1 MLRPP
6 DYRLFFIE
14 KGEKMS
20 IKPNRF
26 AKIIVMV
33 ILISLL
39 VGCSAV
45 KLDVVLTDSDEVMIK
60 AIADNIKSAIENKDI
75 ESFMENISLNY
86 SDSEGRTYS
95 SIYGMAQDIV
105 NQIEDAE
112 ELAVSYGATVK
123 IDTSLADLVIAG
135 SEANSSF
142 IITLD
147 VKLLFVTVY
156 SYEIAFEVAYQKEE
170 GEWKIISVLGQ
181 SESVVENP
189 TESNESESGES
200 ESNSN
205 SMTNTRVVMVELFVA
220 PGCGRCPS
228 AKAEMAQLLGEYG
241 FENMVLLEEYAWNF
255 PLSSGWAI
263 PETIS
268 RYSNYGADSGTPDA
282 YFNGLNQSVHHDDS
296 GYLNYKNA
304 IEAELAKPAKVAISA
319 SAYKDSSAKSIAISG
334 SIENI
339 SASALSNFEIGAMIY
354 EDFVPL
360 IVPDKPSYTANHVVR
375 DIVTPVQVDS
385 LSSEGTYSF
394 SLAADSEDLKW
405 VGNFSNLHVV
415 VYVQLPNT
423 FTQEVLQAVYV
434 D

>member
-1 MLRPP
+1 
-6 DYRLFFIE
+6 
-14 KGEKMS
+14 MS
-20 IKPNRF
+20 IKLNRF
-26 AKIIVMV
+26 TKIISMI
-33 ILISLL
+33 ILVSLL

-45 KLDVVLTDSDEVMIK
+45 NLDMVLTDSDEVMIK

-105 NQIEDAE
+105 DQIEDAE
-112 ELAVSYGATVK
+112 ELAISYGATVK

-135 SEANSSF
+135 SEASSNF
-142 IITLD
+142 VITVD
-147 VKLLFVTVY
+147 IKLLFVTVY
-156 SYEIAFEVAYQKEE
+156 SYEIAFEVIYQKEE

-181 SESVVENP
+181 TESISDTP
-189 TESNESESGES
+189 TESSGPDPGEP
-200 ESNSN
+200 EGNSDPSAPN
-205 SMTNTRVVMVELFVA
+205 RVVMVELFVA
-220 PGCGRCPS
+220 PACGRCPS
-228 AKAEMAQLLGEYG
+228 AKAEMAQLLDEYG
-241 FENMVLLEEYAWNF
+241 FDNIVVLEEYAWNY
-255 PLSSGWAI
+255 PLSSGWAT

-268 RYSNYGADSGTPDA
+268 RYSSYGADSGTPDA

-296 GYLNYKNA
+296 GYVNYKNA

-339 SASALSNFEIGAMIY
+339 SASALSNLDIGAMIY

-360 IVPDKPSYTANHVVR
+360 IVPGKPSYTANHVVR

-405 VGNFSNLHVV
+405 VENFNNLHVV
-415 VYVQLPNT
+415 VYIQVPNSI
-423 FTQEVLQAVYV
+423 TQEVLQAVYV

>member
-1 MLRPP
+1 
-6 DYRLFFIE
+6 
-14 KGEKMS
+14 MS

>member
-189 TESNESESGES
+189 TESNESESGEL

>member
-1 MLRPP
+1 MSLKLSR
-6 DYRLFFIE
+6 FI
-14 KGEKMS
+14 
-20 IKPNRF
+20 
-26 AKIIVMV
+26 KIIVMV

-339 SASALSNFEIGAMIY
+339 SASDLSNFEIGAMIY

>member
-1 MLRPP
+1 M
-6 DYRLFFIE
+6 
-14 KGEKMS
+14 
-20 IKPNRF
+20 
-26 AKIIVMV
+26 IILV
-33 ILISLL
+33 SLL

-45 KLDVVLTDSDEVMIK
+45 NLDMVLTDSDEVMIK

-105 NQIEDAE
+105 DQIEDAE
-112 ELAVSYGATVK
+112 ELAISYGATVK

-135 SEANSSF
+135 SEASSNF
-142 IITLD
+142 VITVD
-147 VKLLFVTVY
+147 IKLLFVTVY
-156 SYEIAFEVAYQKEE
+156 SYEIAFEVIYQKEE

-181 SESVVENP
+181 TESISDTP
-189 TESNESESGES
+189 TESSGPDPGEP
-200 ESNSN
+200 EGNSDP
-205 SMTNTRVVMVELFVA
+205 SATNRVVMVELFVA
-220 PGCGRCPS
+220 PACGRCPS
-228 AKAEMAQLLGEYG
+228 AKAEMAQLLDEYG
-241 FENMVLLEEYAWNF
+241 FDNIVVLEEYAWNY
-255 PLSSGWAI
+255 PLSSGWAT

-268 RYSNYGADSGTPDA
+268 RYSSYGADSGTPDA

-296 GYLNYKNA
+296 GYVNYKNA

-360 IVPDKPSYTANHVVR
+360 IVPGKPSYTANHVVR

-405 VGNFSNLHVV
+405 VENFNNLHVV
-415 VYVQLPNT
+415 VYIQVPNSI
-423 FTQEVLQAVYV
+423 TQEVLQAVYV

>member
-1 MLRPP
+1 
-6 DYRLFFIE
+6 
-14 KGEKMS
+14 
-20 IKPNRF
+20 
-26 AKIIVMV
+26 MV
-33 ILISLL
+33 ILVSLL

-45 KLDVVLTDSDEVMIK
+45 NLDMVLTDSDEVMIK

-105 NQIEDAE
+105 DQIEDAE
-112 ELAVSYGATVK
+112 ELAISYGATVK

-135 SEANSSF
+135 SEASSNF
-142 IITLD
+142 VITVD
-147 VKLLFVTVY
+147 IKLLFVTVY
-156 SYEIAFEVAYQKEE
+156 SYEIAFEVIYQKEE

-181 SESVVENP
+181 TESISDTP
-189 TESNESESGES
+189 TESSGPDPGEP
-200 ESNSN
+200 EGNSDP
-205 SMTNTRVVMVELFVA
+205 SATNRVVMVELFVA
-220 PGCGRCPS
+220 PACGRCPS
-228 AKAEMAQLLGEYG
+228 AKAEMAQLLDEYG
-241 FENMVLLEEYAWNF
+241 FDNIVVLEEYAWNY
-255 PLSSGWAI
+255 PLSSGWAT

-268 RYSNYGADSGTPDA
+268 RYSSYGADSGTPDA

-296 GYLNYKNA
+296 GYVNYKNA

-360 IVPDKPSYTANHVVR
+360 IVPGKPSYTANHVVR

-405 VGNFSNLHVV
+405 VENFNNLHVV
-415 VYVQLPNT
+415 VYIQVPNSI
-423 FTQEVLQAVYV
+423 TQEVLQAVYV

>member
-1 MLRPP
+1 
-6 DYRLFFIE
+6 
-14 KGEKMS
+14 MS
-20 IKPNRF
+20 IIPNRF